1 MAFSPRITAD
11 EFTDFEDEF
20 QDVGE
25 PTPQKKL
32 LQPTQK
38 LSFDNEFTDL
48 SDEFEDI
55 DDQSPIVKQPLSQ
68 ENTPEKRP
76 YSTPYDA
83 PDISLEQLK
92 NMSVSERLQYARD
105 LKTEREYRQSKGFTK
120 GLLSG
125 ASFGLSEKIPGL
137 APEEGDFLVG
147 FGEFIGSAIPISKL
161 YNLLGKPLVSL
172 AAKSPIAKKGLEAF
186 ARMTGFGLTG
196 AAYEGAKETIKTGE
210 TPTPQELLK
219 YGAQWAAFDGALQ
232 ALGKTASFLNG
243 LRNYS
248 NAKQIPEKT
257 ALEGIFDTLSKENI
271 NPEKNPEAAINRAEE
286 IIGSLQQPKE
296 GVQPITETT
305 GSGAAERVEYAPTGM
320 ERIIKK
326 ADEFIEAAKTPAE
339 SLKRLGERS
348 NEAIFNAL
356 APLERIETEI
366 PLTERPSTH
375 IRLAQSA
382 ASEIN
387 SVLENGIFSNIT
399 GNFEHHGLKG
409 AYGDLTWKKLS
420 KGLKEGEY
428 SLQDL
433 DTYRVSKATLKRQAE
448 GKKTGVDTQQA
459 IKDINRLQKKYEPI
473 DENIRN
479 FQKATLNHYGKDL
492 LGKDLI
498 AVWNKDY
505 YAPLYRIMEE
515 GNNSVLKSGSLL
527 PKQPFKKMKGS
538 ERKIIAPSESDPL
551 NASMLIRNAKKNEAV
566 LQYRNMVE
574 QGKLPGRLLESKN
587 EPIPPAVL
595 ESMDVD
601 PNLNPIVEQLY
612 NQTRKEAF
620 TPQKNR
626 LRGWKNGK
634 PFEIEVPDEIYN
646 VFSSLVPEQR
656 GFVPKVM
663 SAMNR
668 LFSKGITMEPRKF
681 ASIVSRD
688 ALSSLIYSK
697 TGSNPISITEALGDI
712 YNGAPVYKEFL
723 AMGGDVYASR
733 LAERIDRARKI
744 EELITPGKDGILV
757 PFEKMGDFFRKYSK
771 TLGDISLSVPLA
783 EYKRALDVYGNTAE
797 GRIMAAIEARRV
809 TYDPTRKGSSAAV
822 RELGN
827 FIPFWNVSL
836 QDIPMLVRNLKSPE
850 AWVKG
855 FTAITLPTLLLKSIN
870 EGNPDY
876 QDLTPVDKAAF
887 WHLYFGDKH
896 VRIPIPWLLG
906 TAFKVGAESFYD
918 ITKSMSAN
926 GDDRSKEA
934 WEGLYHNFV
943 ENLSGDLPPLLQNYV
958 ELTTGKS
965 APSPLGL
972 LLGTESRAPEVVPR
986 RLQDLPESMQ
996 YTSRTSQLA
1005 RWFGEHWGVSPVKL
1019 DRVISTFGGLVAKDA
1034 LALIDEAA
1042 YWSGLAEDKR
1052 PEQRESNYLLLG
1064 NFVSNSTPSRT
1075 KYAEEFY
1082 DMLREATKNKN
1093 AQRIINEKGLSD
1105 KSLESMEFN
1114 GVHLF
1119 AYNRAISKLFKE
1131 LRSIEDSDMKPAEKK
1146 RQMDELQREIND
1158 LYKQAVEGA
1167 RQ

>member
-1 MAFSPRITAD
+1 MAFSPRITAN
-11 EFTDFEDEF
+11 EFSDFEDEF

-25 PTPQKKL
+25 PIPQKKL
-32 LQPTQK
+32 LQPTHK

-55 DDQSPIVKQPLSQ
+55 DEQPLSQ
-68 ENTPEKRP
+68 ENTQEKRP
-76 YSTPYDA
+76 YTTPYDA

-105 LKTEREYRQSKGFTK
+105 LKTEREYRQSRGFTK

-137 APEEGDFLVG
+137 APEEGDFLTG
-147 FGEFIGSAIPISKL
+147 FGEFIGSALPISKL

-172 AAKSPIAKKGLEAF
+172 AVKSPIAKKGLEAF

-196 AAYEGAKETIKTGE
+196 ATYEGAKETIKTGE
-210 TPTPQELLK
+210 PPTPEELLK

-232 ALGKTASFLNG
+232 AIGKTASFLNG

-257 ALEGIFDTLSKENI
+257 ALEGVFDTLSKENI
-271 NPEKNPEAAINRAEE
+271 NPEKNPEAAVNRAEE

-305 GSGAAERVEYAPTGM
+305 GAGATERVEYAPTGM
-320 ERIIKK
+320 ERVIKK
-326 ADEFIEAAKTPAE
+326 ADEFIEAAKTPGE

-348 NEAIFNAL
+348 NEAIFNTL

-448 GKKTGVDTQQA
+448 GKKTGIDTQQA

-498 AVWNKDY
+498 ILWNKDY

-515 GNNSVLKSGSLL
+515 GNSAILRSGSLL

-566 LQYRNMVE
+566 LQYRSMVE
-574 QGKLPGRLLESKN
+574 QGKLPGRLREAKN
-587 EPIPPAVL
+587 DPIPPQIL
-595 ESMDVD
+595 ESMDID
-601 PNLNPIVEQLY
+601 HELNPIVEQLY

-626 LRGWKNGK
+626 LRGWKDGK

-656 GFVPKVM
+656 GNIAKVF

-668 LFSKGITMEPRKF
+668 LFSRGITMEPRKF
-681 ASIVSRD
+681 ASIVGRD

-744 EELITPGKDGILV
+744 EELITPGKDGIFV

-783 EYKRALDVYGNTAE
+783 EYKRALNVYGNTPE

-809 TYDPTRKGSSAAV
+809 TYDPTRKGSSAVV

-836 QDIPMLVRNLKSPE
+836 QDIAMLGRNLKSPE

-855 FTAITLPTLLLKSIN
+855 FSAITLPTLLLKSIN

-906 TAFKVGAESFYD
+906 TTFKVGAESFYD

-943 ENLSGDLPPLLQNYV
+943 ENLSGDLPPLVQNYV

-972 LLGTESRAPEVVPR
+972 ILGTESRAPEVVPR

-1042 YWSGLAEDKR
+1042 YWSGLSEDKR

-1119 AYNRAISKLFKE
+1119 AYNRAISKLFRE
-1131 LRSIEDSDMKPAEKK
+1131 LRSIEDSDMKPGEKK

-1167 RQ
+1167 KQQK